1 VTALA
6 VPRTS
11 DSRLLLT
18 TRPTELQLLGRPRIY
33 GKRRSSTRLPNLCW
47 AVAAV
52 LATADEPI
60 TRDSLLL
67 LLWPESTVPRAR
79 AALSQVLYLL
89 RRNLGPEAI
98 VTDGDFVALNRDV
111 IGSDV
116 RCFRHQIKAGEPRS
130 ALSEYRGP
138 FLADVSFRKV
148 PEFESWVAARREE
161 FSAIHRR
168 CLRTLIDESRR
179 GGHVDDAIEFLS
191 ALATAYPSDVMA
203 AAELD
208 ALRRVTQQ
216 ASSSPVLIPNMR
228 PLANWI
234 TGAAAGLAFGL
245 LLGSELSSSVPPS
258 PQPSPPPV
266 TSVVDSP
273 RGAVP
278 RTRRVAPPLQ
288 IVTRPTTIPL
298 PAVVDLI
305 SASGGGGM
313 DPRDCTTRVVA
324 FCEPEPIVFYRTK
337 RPDPDR

>member
-1 VTALA
+1 
-6 VPRTS
+6 VPRAS

-52 LATADEPI
+52 LATADEPV

-67 LLWPESTVPRAR
+67 LLWPDSTVSRAR

-116 RCFRHQIKAGEPRS
+116 RCFRHQLKAGESRS

-138 FLADVSFRKV
+138 FLADVNFRKV

-161 FSAIHRR
+161 YAASHRR
-168 CLRTLIDESRR
+168 CLRTLVDESRTR
-179 GGHVDDAIEFLS
+179 GHVDDAIEFLS
-191 ALATAYPSDVMA
+191 TLASAYPSDVMA
-203 AAELD
+203 VAELD
-208 ALRRVTQQ
+208 ALRRVTRP
-216 ASSSPVLIPNMR
+216 AGSAPVVMANVR
-228 PLANWI
+228 PLAHWL
-234 TGAAAGLAFGL
+234 TGAAAGLVVGV
-245 LLGSELSSSVPPS
+245 LLGSRLSSSTPTTAV
-258 PQPSPPPV
+258 PV
-266 TSVVDSP
+266 TRVVDSQ

-278 RTRRVAPPLQ
+278 RARRLAPPLRVVAQ
-288 IVTRPTTIPL
+288 PVAKSL
-298 PAVVDLI
+298 PVVLDPI
-305 SASGGGGM
+305 SASGGGGA
-313 DPRDCTTRVVA
+313 DPRDCATRVAA
-324 FCEPEPIVFYRTK
+324 FCEPEPIVFYRTR
-337 RPDPDR
+337 RPDPEM